1 MGTLAAALLGCGGHS
16 LFRVYELRLFPGL
29 VSRIRLALVSTCLS
43 SSYGWKS
50 PPAPAEQVV
59 HLRWMC
65 ATCHRN
71 RDNRAGIDLPIA
83 LAKWLVLSAR
93 RQWTGLNRPLVRLP
107 DLHWHWHSALPAL

>member
-65 ATCHRN
+65 ATYHRS
-71 RDNRAGIDLPIA
+71 RHNRAAARLSIS

-93 RQWTGLNRPLVRLP
+93 RQWTRINRPVVHLS
-107 DLHWHWHSALPAL
+107 DLQWHWRSALPAL